1 MKYLDIIIIG
11 SGMSGLY
18 SAYKIKKESPNTTL
32 LVLEKFKKKWIGG
45 RTSNEMFFETQIV
58 TGAGIGRK
66 DTNPL
71 LIELMKEFNIKY
83 TDYKS
88 IMNYSKLIT
97 PINIIK
103 IIGINFREIVIDI
116 KLGDITYNSIELIE
130 IDTIILHSFSK
141 DEDIKTDWKNLNNTH
156 KNKVLSAL
164 KPYLYN

>member
-1 MKYLDIIIIG
+1 M
-11 SGMSGLY
+11 
-18 SAYKIKKESPNTTL
+18 KKE
-32 LVLEKFKKKWIGG
+32 I
-45 RTSNEMFFETQIV
+45 
-58 TGAGIGRK
+58 
-66 DTNPL
+66 
-71 LIELMKEFNIKY
+71 
-83 TDYKS
+83 
-88 IMNYSKLIT
+88 
-97 PINIIK
+97 INIIK